1 MGARWSPTKL
11 AVDAFLYIFFSH
23 LITTPI
29 QPSAYNWSARDT
41 ADFPTCRLARHVI
54 NYVFSQEKRLSFL
67 VVALRL
73 RVPPHIHFSSFKGDH
88 PDLDKNTYFLYL
100 RIHIQKLVQRL
111 VLTDN
116 IAGKYFHGKS
126 SYGIQYKD

>member
-1 MGARWSPTKL
+1 MLFYT
-11 AVDAFLYIFFSH
+11 FF
-23 LITTPI
+23 LITSSLPLYSL
-29 QPSAYNWSARDT
+29 QPT
-41 ADFPTCRLARHVI
+41 TGQLEIRLISLPAGYLDMLI